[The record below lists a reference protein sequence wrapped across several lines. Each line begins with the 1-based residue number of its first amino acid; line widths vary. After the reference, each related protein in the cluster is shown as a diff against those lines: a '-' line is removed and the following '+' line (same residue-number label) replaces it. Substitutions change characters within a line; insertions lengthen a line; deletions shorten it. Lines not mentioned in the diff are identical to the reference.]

1 MADVNNMFDDLDKQK
16 KETSFYVPTPDGEKD
31 VKGFFTPMVEGE
43 YFGHIV
49 KVESR
54 IIDVKKTGNFRARL
68 YKYQVEVADEN
79 KSNKY
84 TFTNINGE
92 EQETDG
98 SVYKG
103 KVFRGDLWRFLDPQK
118 DDDFDSNPNGN
129 KKYLYFCEA
138 IGLKCKKEK
147 RKINGEDVEVL
158 SLPSITEDDI
168 LGKPVVAVVK
178 KGRPFTNKEGKTRT
192 YYDCKWIKRWEN
204 GKAKEVGDEI
214 PF

>member
-1 MADVNNMFDDLDKQK
+1 MANVNNMFDDLDKQK

-31 VKGFFTPMVEGE
+31 VKGFFTPLVEGE
-43 YFGHIV
+43 YLGHIV
-49 KVESR
+49 KVESK

-68 YKYQVEVADEN
+68 YRYQVEVADEN
-79 KSNKY
+79 KGNTY
-84 TFTNINGE
+84 TFTNINGK

-103 KVFRGDLWRFLDPQK
+103 KIFRGTLWKFLDPK
-118 DDDFDSNPNGN
+118 KGDDFDSNSDGN

-147 RKINGEDVEVL
+147 RKIDGEEIEVL

-178 KGRPFTNKEGKTRT
+178 KGRPFTNKEGKTRS

>member
-98 SVYKG
+98 SVYKC
-103 KVFRGDLWRFLDPQK
+103 KVFRGDLWRYLDPQK
-118 DDDFDSNPNGN
+118 DDGFDSNPNAN

-147 RKINGEDVEVL
+147 RKIDGEEIEVL

-178 KGRPFTNKEGKTRT
+178 KGRPFTNKEGKTRS